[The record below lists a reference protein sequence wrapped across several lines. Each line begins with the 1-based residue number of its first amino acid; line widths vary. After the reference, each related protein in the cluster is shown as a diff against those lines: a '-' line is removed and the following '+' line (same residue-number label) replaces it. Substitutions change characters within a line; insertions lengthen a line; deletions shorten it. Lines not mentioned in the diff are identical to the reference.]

1 MHRLGLALLAD
12 VSLAAVLSAAQFMIL
27 FQIQLA
33 FTADHAL
40 LYFGSPL
47 GLLLGPALYVLCR
60 RGKKSK
66 HRLILDVVVAAAVLL
81 LLSAMILSI
90 GQGIPSFFEVL
101 TWLVLLSPAVLEAV
115 GLIVLEWLIRK
126 GRSGT

>member
-1 MHRLGLALLAD
+1 
-12 VSLAAVLSAAQFMIL
+12 MIL
-27 FQIQLA
+27 YQMQLA

-66 HRLILDVVVAAAVLL
+66 HRLILDVVAAAAVLL

-90 GQGIPSFFEVL
+90 GQGIPSVSEVFD
-101 TWLVLLSPAVLEAV
+101 WLILLSPAVLEAV
-115 GLIVLEWLIRK
+115 GLIVVEGLLRK
-126 GRSGT
+126 ARLGRNRFA